1 MKSPMLPQ
9 LFFDLPVSERIALA
23 DRLYASVP
31 VDWQQTADRA
41 WLEESECRSA
51 EMDADPDLEIS
62 YEAFVAGITVPGA
75 GG

>member
-62 YEAFVAGITVPGA
+62 YEVFVTEMAIAGTDG
-75 GG
+75 